1 MKIRQLD
8 RVLSEISTQRID
20 VINQASIIL
29 SDYWDWFAEQ
39 NNAIYHQRAAG
50 LSSLAQA
57 YVAPVLERKS
67 SGQKKRITE
76 SSANSPLDSYAEKY
90 YLVWKLFDNSN
101 YRRVNPRAS
110 KPIRI
115 ADPDKT
121 IAIVGKHC
129 TWEYEKFC
137 EAELKLGA
145 LRILLDGL
153 HDAEIRIRSAYRKMN
168 RRYSQ

>member
-8 RVLSEISTQRID
+8 RVLCEISTQRID

-50 LSSLAQA
+50 LSSLPQA
-57 YVAPVLERKS
+57 YVAPVLEKKS
-67 SGQKKRITE
+67 SGEKKRIGE
-76 SSANSPLDSYAEKY
+76 SFENSPLDSYAKKY
-90 YLVWKLFDNSN
+90 YLVWKLFDNNN
-101 YRRVNPRAS
+101 YRRVNPSAS
-110 KPIRI
+110 KAIRV

-129 TWEYEKFC
+129 TWEYDKFC
-137 EAELKLGA
+137 EAEMKLAA
-145 LRILLDGL
+145 LRIVLNGL
-153 HDAEIRIRSAYRKMN
+153 HDAEIRIRAAYRKMN
-168 RRYSQ
+168 RKYSQ

>member
-8 RVLSEISTQRID
+8 RVLSEISTQRND
-20 VINQASIIL
+20 LLNQASVIM

-39 NNAIYHQRAAG
+39 NNAIFHQRAAG
-50 LSSLAQA
+50 LSSLSQA
-57 YVAPVLERKS
+57 YVAPVLEKKS

-90 YLVWKLFDNSN
+90 YLAWKLFDNSN

-110 KPIRI
+110 KPIRV

-121 IAIVGKHC
+121 IAIVGKYC

-137 EAELKLGA
+137 DAELKLGA
-145 LRILLDGL
+145 LRIVLNGL

-168 RRYSQ
+168 RRYAQ

>member
-20 VINQASIIL
+20 LLNQASGIICT
-29 SDYWDWFAEQ
+29 YWDWFAEQ
-39 NNAIYHQRAAG
+39 NNTIYHQRAAG
-50 LSSLAQA
+50 LSSLSQA
-57 YVAPVLERKS
+57 YVAPVLEKRS
-67 SGQKKRITE
+67 SGQKKRTGE
-76 SSANSPLDSYAEKY
+76 SIENSALDSYAEKY

-101 YRRVNPRAS
+101 YRRVNPHAS
-110 KPIRI
+110 KPIRV

-121 IAIVGKHC
+121 IAIVGKYC

-137 EAELKLGA
+137 DAELRLGA
-145 LRILLDGL
+145 LRIVLNGL
-153 HDAEIRIRSAYRKMN
+153 HDAEIRVRAAYRKMN